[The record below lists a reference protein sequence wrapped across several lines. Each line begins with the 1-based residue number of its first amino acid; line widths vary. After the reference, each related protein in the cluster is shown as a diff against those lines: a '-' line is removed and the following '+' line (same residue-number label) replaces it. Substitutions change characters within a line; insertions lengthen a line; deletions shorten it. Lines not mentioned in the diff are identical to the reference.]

1 MEPSAKAGMRIAA
14 VRAMSG
20 VVRTS
25 GSIALVRRVFRSS
38 EAALVA
44 LAVALGIAAGLL
56 TFALNRTAHALQSLI
71 YGLGGASLSA
81 AQSVSPLSLLAL
93 PVGGLLLG
101 LGSRAAVRRWR
112 APVDV
117 VEANALHGGAIAW
130 RDTVLVCA
138 QTLLSNG
145 VGASVGLEAAYAQAG
160 GGFASV
166 VGQWLRLRRADMR
179 ILLGAGAGAA
189 IGAAFSAPLTG
200 AFYAFEIVIGAYTPA
215 AIAPVAAAALSAVLT
230 ARLLGL
236 EAYIIALPGAKA
248 ITTEDYLV
256 YAGLGILC
264 AGIAIVIMRA
274 VTFIE
279 ETVRG
284 SSLADVSRP
293 AIGGLL
299 LIPLALVTPQV
310 LSSGHGALHLDLGA
324 EVALRFLLL
333 VFVVKI
339 LASAVSLGFGFRGG
353 LFFAS
358 LFIGSLA
365 GQLFAGALAR
375 INGAPPI
382 DPSDAALIGM
392 AAMAVAIVGGPMT
405 MSLLVLETTHDFA
418 LTSVAVTAGLCASTV
433 VRETFGFSFST
444 WRMHTRGQTIRSA
457 RDVGWVRTLTVG
469 KMMQRAANTAAAAMT
484 IAEFRRRFPLGST
497 STVVLTDATGAYFG
511 IVDTPRAFDTGLDE
525 ETEIGTLAGMQG
537 VALHA
542 AEDVREAM
550 KIFDSIGADVLA
562 VVTDAGEVVG
572 TLSEKFVHRRYTDEM
587 EKAQRELFG
596 E

>member
-1 MEPSAKAGMRIAA
+1 M
-14 VRAMSG
+14 
-20 VVRTS
+20 
-25 GSIALVRRVFRSS
+25 VRRVFRSS
-38 EAALVA
+38 EAALVGV
-44 LAVALGIAAGLL
+44 AVLLGVAAGLL
-56 TFALNRTAHALQSLI
+56 TYVLNRAAHGLQSLI
-71 YGLGGASLSA
+71 YGVAGTSLSA
-81 AQSVSPLSLLAL
+81 AQSISPWSLLAL

-101 LGSRAAVRRWR
+101 YGGRAAAQRWR
-112 APVDV
+112 TPVDV
-117 VEANALHGGAIAW
+117 VEANALHGGSIPW
-130 RDTVLVCA
+130 RDSVLVCV

-215 AIAPVAAAALSAVLT
+215 AIAPVAAAALAAVLT
-230 ARLLGL
+230 GRLLGL

-248 ITTEDYLV
+248 ITTEDYFI
-256 YAGLGILC
+256 YAVLGILC
-264 AGIAIVIMRA
+264 AGIAIAIMRA
-274 VTFIE
+274 VTFVE
-279 ETVRG
+279 ESVR
-284 SSLADVSRP
+284 STSLPDAWRP
-293 AIGGLL
+293 ALGGLL
-299 LIPLALVTPQV
+299 LIPLALVTPQT
-310 LSSGHGALHLDLGA
+310 LGAGHGALHLDLGA

-333 VFVVKI
+333 VFIVKI

-365 GQLFAGALAR
+365 GQLYAGVLAHVG
-375 INGAPPI
+375 GAPPI

-418 LTSVAVTAGLCASTV
+418 LTSVAVTAGLCASTL

-444 WRMHTRGQTIRSA
+444 WRFHTRGQTIRSA
-457 RDVGWVRTLTVG
+457 RDVGWVRALTVG
-469 KMMQRAANTAAAAMT
+469 KMMQRVSSTAPAATT
-484 IAEFRRRFPLGST
+484 VAEFRRRFPLGST
-497 STVVLTDATGAYFG
+497 SNVVLTDPTGAYFG
-511 IVDTPRAFDTGLDE
+511 IVDTARAHDTTLEDDAE
-525 ETEIGTLAGMQG
+525 VGTFATMTD
-537 VALHA
+537 VALKPELHL
-542 AEDVREAM
+542 REAM
-550 KIFDSIGADVLA
+550 KVFDSNGADFLA
-562 VVTDAGEVVG
+562 VVSDNGEAIG
-572 TLSEKFVHRRYTDEM
+572 TLSEKFVHRRYADEI
-587 EKAQRELFG
+587 EKAQREMFG